1 LVAEGSTEVVTTV
14 ITGSGIFGKPQNPG
28 QRYYP
33 DPEDSY
39 ETPKPTTTGGAT
51 TTNPNPTPPVPLPL
65 PDGPLDL
72 TKEIEIDESI
82 NLLEDTS
89 DESKEPG
96 KEIKQFIN
104 SHKFV
109 TGDVKRPPIFGKR
122 PLGEVQLSE
131 EAPVMKI
138 FATGSGTFNSQMV
151 GGEIRIPK
159 ESIRIFAPKQYI
171 QEGDVGVGTG
181 FGSFPSNL
189 YLEGGNADLENAAIF
204 VDDYTASIERV
215 VNSKEIHVREPFYF
229 KYGPG
234 GYEKAKYLLI
244 WFW

>member
-1 LVAEGSTEVVTTV
+1 MVAEGSTEVVTTV
-14 ITGSGIFGKPQNPG
+14 VTGSGIFGKPQNPG

-65 PDGPLDL
+65 PDGPLD
-72 TKEIEIDESI
+72 TSKEIEIDESI

-159 ESIRIFAPKQYI
+159 ESKWRKDLNLSCRTKSDINIDALPTKEGYHLGVVLFFLKMVQLIFLQ
-171 QEGDVGVGTG
+171 
-181 FGSFPSNL
+181 F
-189 YLEGGNADLENAAIF
+189 
-204 VDDYTASIERV
+204 
-215 VNSKEIHVREPFYF
+215 FYQF
-229 KYGPG
+229 FY
-234 GYEKAKYLLI
+234 
-244 WFW
+244 